1 MSEPARFQHPRF
13 AELDPRMAATSEACG
28 GTEHRWRLLTGL
40 AGRVI
45 GAGAGNGRNL
55 AHHPPTVPS
64 VAAVEVEDRLR
75 VLAAQAAAAAAA
87 RITVVAEHADAL
99 PGYDQSCDAAM
110 VSLGSVLDPART
122 LAEIRRVPPVSVVGA
137 W

>member
-1 MSEPARFQHPRF
+1 
-13 AELDPRMAATSEACG
+13 MAATSEACG

-45 GAGAGNGRNL
+45 EVGTGTGRNL
-55 AHHPPTVPS
+55 AHHLPRVPS
-64 VAAVEVEDRLR
+64 VVAVEPEERPR
-75 VLAAQAAAAAAA
+75 VLAAQAAAAPAA

-99 PGYDQSCDAAM
+99 PGYEHSHDAAI
-110 VSLGSVLDPART
+110 VSHGSVPDPART
-122 LAEIRRVPPVSVVGA
+122 LAEIRRMPPVSVVGA